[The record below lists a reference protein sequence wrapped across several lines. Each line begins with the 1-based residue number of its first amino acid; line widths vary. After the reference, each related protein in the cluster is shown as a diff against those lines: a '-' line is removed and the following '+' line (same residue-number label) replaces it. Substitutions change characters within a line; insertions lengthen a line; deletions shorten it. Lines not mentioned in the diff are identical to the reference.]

1 MLLQEA
7 LEGLSL
13 RDDGWYVDATYG
25 RGGHSAEILARLGS
39 QGRLLALDKDADA
52 VADARERFGADA
64 RFGIVHAGFEELA
77 AVAAPWLGKRRL
89 AGILFDLGVSSPQL
103 DVPDRGF
110 SFAHDGPLDM
120 RMNRAHGPTAAEWLA
135 NVPQTELVDVLFRYG
150 EEPRARQIAAAIVRT
165 RATEPLTTTRQLA
178 SLVAAACRPARPSAF
193 IPRRARSR
201 RFASRSTTSSVRS
214 SGASRRA
221 SRCSP
226 DSGRL
231 VVISFH
237 SLEDRIVKRF
247 MAREARGDE
256 AYAGLPNI
264 PPHAR
269 PRLKLVGKLVRP
281 GTAEVERNPR
291 ARSARL
297 RVAERMPLEQRRMN
311 KQLLELVGVLLLA
324 AGVVA
329 SGIWIVDVEHR
340 SRQLFIQAEGLSRE
354 LDQLQIEW
362 GQLQIEQSTQG
373 THSRIEA
380 LARQR
385 LQLTEPSDNQLVVVR
400 EPPR

>member
-1 MLLQEA
+1 VLLQEA

-13 RDDGWYVDATYG
+13 RNDGWYLDATYG

-52 VADARERFGADA
+52 VAHARERFGADT

-77 AVAAPWLGKRRL
+77 AVAAPWLGQRRL
-89 AGILFDLGVSSPQL
+89 AGILFDVGVSSPQL

-178 SLVAAACRPARPSAF
+178 SLVAAHAGRPDQRIHPATRTFQA
-193 IPRRARSR
+193 IRIALNDEL
-201 RFASRSTTSSVRS
+201 
-214 SGASRRA
+214 GALERGLAQSLA
-221 SRCSP
+221 LLAGQ
-226 DSGRL
+226 GRL

-297 RVAERMPLEQRRMN
+297 RVAERMPLEH
-311 KQLLELVGVLLLA
+311 A
-324 AGVVA
+324 A
-329 SGIWIVDVEHR
+329 
-340 SRQLFIQAEGLSRE
+340 
-354 LDQLQIEW
+354 
-362 GQLQIEQSTQG
+362 
-373 THSRIEA
+373 
-380 LARQR
+380 
-385 LQLTEPSDNQLVVVR
+385 
-400 EPPR
+400 